1 MKYKILEDLDDFI
14 DMNLESTFE
23 FKKVCGFTF
32 VFVKNILT
40 IRDSIAS
47 AEIRPAGII
56 YEENDEYYFAPL
68 YDVDNIEAIIKEFVK
83 TL

>member
-1 MKYKILEDLDDFI
+1 MKYKILKSLEDLF
-14 DMNLESTFE
+14 DMKHETTFE

-32 VFVKNILT
+32 VFVKNIIT
-40 IRDSIAS
+40 SRESITS

-68 YDVDNIEAIIKEFVK
+68 HKVDNIEPIIREFVK
-83 TL
+83 TI